1 MSTDISTKT
10 WSTCQPI
17 VCQYVDKDMLTEYQL
32 MVSTNTRQRRTLS
45 PQDPRKTFYTKLTS
59 LMDTGDL

>member
-10 WSTCQPI
+10 WSTCRPI
-17 VCQYVDKDMLTEYQL
+17 VRQYVDKDMLTEYQL